1 MTPKEFIKT
10 CDDNALA
17 ELLTEMAN
25 RGFGVTTLQTI
36 KDHLNK
42 TSYQDFA
49 KLLAKSL
56 NIDYDNIHS
65 DDRLRKY
72 IDDLSVDIT
81 MQFGS
86 IRSILF
92 SSDLKLHWYRY
103 IGSNLTTTRPFCLAM
118 TDKDYFHECE
128 IPALLLGE
136 FAEFEKH
143 GGQLD
148 DDTELPTGLY
158 SQTDETNFK
167 IYRGGYG
174 CGHTISPVPETVV
187 PEKIKSKLYETEEY
201 KVWTQKN
208 K

>member
-1 MTPKEFIKT
+1 MTPKEFIKA

-17 ELLTEMAN
+17 TLLTDMTN
-25 RGFGVTTLQTI
+25 RGFGLTTLQAI
-36 KDHLNK
+36 KDNLNK
-42 TSYQDFA
+42 TSYEDFA

-56 NIDYDNIHS
+56 NIDYANTYN

-86 IRSILF
+86 IRSIIF

-103 IGSNLTTTRPFCLAM
+103 VGSNLTTTRPFCLAM

-128 IPALLLGE
+128 IPALLSGE
-136 FAEFEKH
+136 FSEFEKH
-143 GGQLD
+143 DGQLD

-158 SQTDETNFK
+158 SQTNEANFK

-174 CGHTISPVPETVV
+174 CGHSISPVPEAAV
-187 PEKIKSKLYETEEY
+187 PDIIKNKLYSTEEY
-201 KVWTQKN
+201 KIWKLKN
-208 K
+208 G